1 MQSKIKVNII
11 VIEGVLEE
19 KEVRLLKQ
27 ARSLIQKV
35 QKEAAE
41 FPAMDSNHYAD
52 ILSSSIDSLTMALE
66 LDKIDRH

>member
-1 MQSKIKVNII
+1 M
-11 VIEGVLEE
+11 IEGVLEE
-19 KEVRLLKQ
+19 KDVSLLKQ

-35 QKEAAE
+35 QKEASE

>member
-1 MQSKIKVNII
+1 M
-11 VIEGVLEE
+11 IEGVLEE
-19 KEVRLLKQ
+19 KDVRLLKQ

-52 ILSSSIDSLTMALE
+52 ILSSSIDSLTMVLE

>member
-1 MQSKIKVNII
+1 MIQ
-11 VIEGVLEE
+11 GVLEE

-35 QKEAAE
+35 QKEAVE